1 GEAQR
6 VKLASELCKR
16 STGRTLY
23 LMDEPTTGLHF
34 HDVSRLL
41 DVFAKLRD
49 AGNTL
54 VVIEH
59 NLDVIKCADWIVDLG
74 PEGGAGGGRLIAE
87 GPPEYVASCNGSH
100 TGQYLNRCLPKARK
114 VKVKKAKAAA

>member
-1 GEAQR
+1 M
-6 VKLASELCKR
+6 L
-16 STGRTLY
+16 
-23 LMDEPTTGLHF
+23 DEPTTGLHF

-59 NLDVIKCADWIVDLG
+59 NLDVIKCADWIIDLG
-74 PEGGAGGGRLIAE
+74 PDGGDRGGELVVEGS
-87 GPPEYVASCNGSH
+87 PEYVAQCVKSH
-100 TGQYLNRCLPKARK
+100 TGSYLRLNTPKAKPKDRQKKMK
-114 VKVKKAKAAA
+114 VA